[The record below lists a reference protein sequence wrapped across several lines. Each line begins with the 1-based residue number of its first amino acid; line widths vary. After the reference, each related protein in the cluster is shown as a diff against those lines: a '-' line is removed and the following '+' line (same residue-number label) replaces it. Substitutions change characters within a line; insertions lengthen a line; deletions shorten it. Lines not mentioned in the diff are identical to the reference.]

1 MAIFLFFV
9 SEDLFDLTLD
19 GLVWPPIGHWI
30 FYARKLG
37 SSIRSKKF
45 HCLKL
50 ILAYVKGIVD
60 HVAIE
65 FSWPVRLRGTD

>member
-19 GLVWPPIGHWI
+19 SLVWTLIGHLIFFAWI
-30 FYARKLG
+30 LG

-45 HCLKL
+45 HLLKL
-50 ILAYVKGIVD
+50 ILAYVKRIVD

-65 FSWPVRLRGTD
+65 FSWPVRLRGAD

>member
-37 SSIRSKKF
+37 SSISSKKF
-45 HCLKL
+45 HFLKL

-65 FSWPVRLRGTD
+65 FSWPVRLRGAD